1 MLKLVC
7 ILFLLTLLMNGC
19 DKEYSYEGGEIN
31 VRVDT
36 VRGPVVIN
44 ADPVCPSCVSNTS
57 VDLSEWSFKCG
68 NWLLCGEADTA
79 IISPERTAFTF
90 FGPSACSADTGMI
103 ISVYLEP
110 AQRLDR
116 DRNNITTN
124 RNAFYCYDNVT
135 PSYIFSSQSNV
146 PFQVTIESYVHV
158 TRIATG
164 TFQGNVKLANG
175 GSANISSGKFKL
187 KLL

>member
-1 MLKLVC
+1 MLKHIC
-7 ILFLLTLLMNGC
+7 ILSLISLVIAGC
-19 DKEYSYEGGEIN
+19 AKEYSYEGGEIN

-36 VRGPVVIN
+36 IRVPVGHT
-44 ADPVCPSCVSNTS
+44 DPVCPACINNTIPQ
-57 VDLSEWSFKCG
+57 LSQWNFKSG

-110 AQRLDR
+110 EQRLDR

-124 RNAFYCYDNVT
+124 RNAFYCYDNVR

-146 PFQVTIESYVHV
+146 PFQVTIESYVHA

-164 TFQGNVKLANG
+164 TFNGNVKLANG
-175 GSANISSGKFKL
+175 GSANISFGRFKV
-187 KLL
+187 KLI